1 MDLGII
7 AIIGVVVV
15 IVAAA
20 IWLAVRER
28 RTRSLPGD
36 PHLAHHGDRAHSEAI
51 ARAHTVAAVRD
62 PGGSG
67 GGGVA

>member
-36 PHLAHHGDRAHSEAI
+36 PHLAHHGDRS
-51 ARAHTVAAVRD
+51 RADATAGAYVADAVRD
-62 PGGSG
+62 G
-67 GGGVA
+67 GGAI

>member
-1 MDLGII
+1 MDLGVI
-7 AIIGVVVV
+7 AIIGVVVI

-36 PHLAHHGDRAHSEAI
+36 PHAAFHGERAQADAMGRSLAVD
-51 ARAHTVAAVRD
+51 AVRD
-62 PGGSG
+62 GDRSG
-67 GGGVA
+67 GF